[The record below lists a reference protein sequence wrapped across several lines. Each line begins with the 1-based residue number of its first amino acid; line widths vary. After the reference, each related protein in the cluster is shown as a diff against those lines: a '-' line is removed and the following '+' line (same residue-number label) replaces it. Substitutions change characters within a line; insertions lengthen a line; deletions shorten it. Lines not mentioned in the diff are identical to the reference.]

1 MHYYVEMSREP
12 ESRCMNASVRTGRG
26 FTLIEFIVAL
36 VVLGL
41 GSALLVSFVSPT
53 AGSADPMIQAQ
64 ARAIAAAYMDEI
76 VLRAFDGDCS
86 GGRGEWSGIQ
96 CYNALPAGQAPHDQ
110 FGNPISALADY
121 RVTVAVGGGNPAE
134 IQVQVS
140 HTGGR
145 GGFSLQSARGD
156 Y

>member
-1 MHYYVEMSREP
+1 MIQQHQK
-12 ESRCMNASVRTGRG
+12 ARG

-41 GSALLVSFVSPT
+41 GSALLVSFVTPT
-53 AGSADPMIQAQ
+53 AGSANPMIQAQ
-64 ARAIAAAYMDEI
+64 SRAIAAAYLDEI

-96 CYNALPAGQAPHDQ
+96 CYNGLIEAPRDQ
-110 FGNPISALADY
+110 FGNAIPALADY
-121 RVTVAVGGGNPAE
+121 QVAVTVGGGNPAN
-134 IQVQVS
+134 IQVQVTHS
-140 HTGGR
+140 SGR
-145 GGFSLQSARGD
+145 GGFSLESARGN

>member
-1 MHYYVEMSREP
+1 MKKLL
-12 ESRCMNASVRTGRG
+12 ARTRG

-41 GSALLVSFVSPT
+41 GSALLVSFITPT

-64 ARAIAAAYMDEI
+64 ARAIASAYMDEI
-76 VLRAFDGDCS
+76 LLRSFSGDCA

-96 CYNALPAGQAPHDQ
+96 CYAGLTEAPRDQ
-110 FGNPISALADY
+110 FGNAITALADY
-121 RVTVAVGGGNPAE
+121 QVQVSVSGGSPAE
-134 IQVQVS
+134 IQVQVTHAS
-140 HTGGR
+140 GR
-145 GGFSLQSARGD
+145 GGFSLVSARGD